1 MFFLGKRG
9 FEMSDPEKTVI
20 LEDGAFD
27 PDFGNCPVCGIKL
40 SPDAENA
47 EFLRCPACRYV
58 KRIKT
63 VVEPGNIVANK
74 YRVLSHLK
82 SGGCGS
88 IFLCC
93 PLADQ
98 SRRYVLKV
106 LKQAGGTGKKRF
118 RREAQILASIENN
131 DRIARI
137 MDYWESGNDTYIV
150 MEFIVGKNLREF
162 LTDYVFD
169 ELSTLQIG
177 CEAARALQDIWEQYA
192 IIHRDIKPENIM
204 LNDEWHLKLLDFGLS
219 KQCDDVMASMITMEQ
234 SSLGTPGYMSP
245 EHFTD
250 FKNTDF
256 RSDIYS
262 LGATL
267 FTVLTGEK
275 ASDGE
280 TVAEYY
286 SATLANSPPA
296 EERFKDKCTPGCMR
310 LIRKMMAAKPE
321 DRHSSY
327 QELLA
332 ELEELIRNISD

>member
-1 MFFLGKRG
+1 
-9 FEMSDPEKTVI
+9 MSDLDKTVI
-20 LEDGAFD
+20 LEEGSFT
-27 PDFGNCPVCGIKL
+27 PDFGVCPICGVKL
-40 SPDAENA
+40 TPDMEAAEL
-47 EFLRCPACRYV
+47 LRCPACRYV
-58 KRIKT
+58 KKVKT
-63 VVEPGNIVANK
+63 VVAPGNIVANK
-74 YRVLSHLK
+74 YRVLSHLN

-106 LKQAGGTGKKRF
+106 LKQASSTGRKRF

-162 LTDYVFD
+162 LADYVFD

-219 KQCDDVMASMITMEQ
+219 KQCDDVVTSMITMEQ
-234 SSLGTPGYMSP
+234 STLGTPGYMSP

-267 FTVLTGEK
+267 FTVLTGDK
-275 ASDGE
+275 PSDGA

-286 SATLANSPPA
+286 SDTLANSPPA
-296 EERFKDKCTPGCMR
+296 EERFNGKCTPGCMR
-310 LIRKMMAAKPE
+310 LIRKMMAADPE

-327 QELLA
+327 QELLD
-332 ELEELIRNISD
+332 EIEELIRNISD